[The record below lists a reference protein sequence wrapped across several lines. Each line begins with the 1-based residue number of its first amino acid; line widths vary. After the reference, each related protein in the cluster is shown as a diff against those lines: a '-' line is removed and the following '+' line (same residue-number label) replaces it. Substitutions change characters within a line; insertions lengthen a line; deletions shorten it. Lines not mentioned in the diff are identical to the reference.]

1 MNIYLGNLPFKITEN
16 ELENLFNEFGAI
28 KKSIKIITDN
38 ETGRSRGFGFVE
50 FENRE
55 DGESAIEQ
63 LSGKELHGRELVI
76 NESRPKKDKYYRYTL
91 KSDKIR
97 V

>member
-28 KKSIKIITDN
+28 KSIKIITDN

-63 LSGKELHGRELVI
+63 LAGKELHGRELVI
-76 NESRPKKDKYYRYTL
+76 NESRPKKR
-91 KSDKIR
+91 
-97 V
+97 